1 MMEKIEPEAEIEE
14 IIINII
20 SRVVVDLVCY
30 KQHFCYVFEVGPKI
44 CPFAGNFPQNDRN
57 YQGGRDGNPTRN
69 DNFSDSRNSNRGTF
83 GQFSS
88 DRRNMNSG
96 PGGGGNNGNFPG
108 GSNNNYN
115 NDGNRMPAFFAQKTQ
130 RQAQDRTRRQYDDF
144 PEVPSSSGA

>member
-1 MMEKIEPEAEIEE
+1 MMEKIEPEEIEE

-20 SRVVVDLVCY
+20 SRVVVDLVRY

-57 YQGGRDGNPTRN
+57 FQGGRDGNPMRN

-96 PGGGGNNGNFPG
+96 PGGGGNN
-108 GSNNNYN
+108 
-115 NDGNRMPAFFAQKTQ
+115 DDNRLPAYFAQKTQ
-130 RQAQDRTRRQYDDF
+130 RQAQDRTRKQYDVF